1 MDTHTFKIGDRVEA
15 KGTWSGVG
23 VVDNFNDWWV
33 IVKMDQDGVKRP
45 FMEGELSHVT
55 PNNVGMEVRPLSG

>member
-1 MDTHTFKIGDRVEA
+1 MDTHTFKIGDRVKA
-15 KGTWSGVG
+15 TGTWSGVG

-45 FMEGELSHVT
+45 FMEGEL
-55 PNNVGMEVRPLSG
+55 NAIRDQK

>member
-1 MDTHTFKIGDRVEA
+1 MDTHTFKIGDRVKA
-15 KGTWSGVG
+15 SGTWSGVG
-23 VVDNFNDWWV
+23 MVDNFNDWWV

-55 PNNVGMEVRPLSG
+55 SNNVGMEVRPLPG